1 MRVARPPELRASRL
15 TNAVA
20 ILAPAAVALAVFA
33 TTLRNGLLYDDRAAL
48 ARAAAPMRALVLQ
61 RYGLTSLSI
70 RVDRML
76 WDAWPPGLHLTN
88 VLLHGVSTALAAGC
102 ALALTRETRAALVTG
117 LLFAVHPVH
126 VEAVASIENRKE
138 MLAFAF
144 VAASLLLQGVRPRR
158 AWSSLAALAALAL
171 ALGAKDVAAAG
182 AAVML
187 PAAGVL
193 YNDAESMRRRLAR
206 GPRRALA
213 PLLLGG
219 AATVWYA
226 GNLAARFTPE
236 AIGQATAGLC
246 QSYGQVLLASV
257 SAVPEVARL
266 LFFPLRLSADYP
278 ARLPSGAGDPVVLL
292 GIVVLLGAVT
302 TAFLVA
308 RSAPVATF
316 AVAWVW
322 VMYLPLSNLVPLTP
336 YFVAERYLYVPSF
349 GACLLAAVCGVAA
362 YERAAAARPSHAR
375 AVALGVLVL
384 VVGAGE
390 LRAAARSRDW
400 RDELSLWTSAVDA
413 VPAASGRAHNELGRA
428 LWMAGRSSEAIPHLQ
443 RALDLGMD
451 TPDTRSN
458 LGMALLGVGRLD
470 EAIGEF
476 ARALDAW
483 PANPLIRYNLAWTLL
498 EAGRR
503 EEALPYLRE
512 LATEAAWSDL
522 SPAVI
527 AALAARGSS
536 PEGFRSSVR
545 RWLARQGY

>member
-33 TTLRNGLLYDDRAAL
+33 TTLRNGLLYDDPAAL

-193 YNDAESMRRRLAR
+193 YDDAESMRRRLAR

-316 AVAWVW
+316 AIAWVW

-384 VVGAGE
+384 VVGE

-483 PANPLIRYNLAWTLL
+483 PANPLIRFNLAWTLL
-498 EAGRR
+498 KAGRR

-527 AALAARGSS
+527 AALAARGAS